1 MFLSPPELPSASAAS
16 LPEDAD
22 MVIEEDKEID
32 GKLSHFSET
41 TATIFFTI
49 RMM

>member
-16 LPEDAD
+16 LPEDTD

-32 GKLSHFSET
+32 GELRHFSEN
-41 TATIFFTI
+41 AIIFFAI